1 MTNPIVKTSE
11 SKFLE
16 RVRISLTNA
25 EANEEIKNTLA
36 SYGMGAVRIAE
47 GWNTYNNAKTVWEWT
62 KKEEAES
69 RVAADSYKGK
79 YEAFKTIFHEHR
91 QKTKIYFGK
100 QPQILLILGV
110 NGNFP
115 TKYNELF
122 DKSGLFYNAI
132 KNNADIQNEM
142 SIIKIDAG
150 TVNDCLL
157 LRDKL
162 MAERANYDKEL
173 GESQDATKS
182 KNAAL
187 SELKDWIEDFEAIA
201 EVAFFHKP
209 QLLEVLGVFVRS

>member
-1 MTNPIVKTSE
+1 MTSNLKNSE

-16 RVRISLTNA
+16 SVRIALTNA

-36 SYGMGAVRIAE
+36 SYGMGQVRIAE
-47 GWNTYNNAKTVWEWT
+47 GWNIYNNAKTVWEWT

-69 RVAADSYKGK
+69 KVAADSYKGK
-79 YEAFKTIFHEHR
+79 YEAFKLIFQEHR
-91 QKTKIYFGK
+91 YKTKTYFGK
-100 QPQILLILGV
+100 KPHILLALGV

-122 DKSGLFYNAI
+122 DKSGLFYNTI
-132 KNNADIQNEM
+132 KNNTDIQNELNL
-142 SIIKIDAG
+142 IKIDAI
-150 TVNDCLL
+150 TVNECLI

-187 SELKDWIEDFEAIA
+187 TELKDWIEDFEAVA
-201 EVAFFHKP
+201 EVALYHKP